1 MTTEN
6 ILCEKYRGKCYLDI
20 KGQETAIDKIK
31 AFIKKFPSE
40 KKAVI
45 LYGPAGTGKTSLA
58 YALAH
63 ENNCEILEL
72 NASDLRNRE
81 QLDKILKPA
90 SEQQSLSGRAKV
102 LLVDEADGLSTA
114 DRGGLPE
121 LLSLI
126 DKTKFPIIITAN
138 DIWQQKFNLL
148 RKRTEMIPMKG
159 VNYKT
164 VFSILKEI
172 AEKEKIPASSEILM
186 SIAVKSRGDIRA
198 ALNDLQSVQ
207 LVNVPSD
214 LDERDKEEDIFNVLR
229 QIFKDLVNKNT
240 LKLYDTVNM
249 SLDEILLWL
258 EENIPYEYKG
268 EELARAYEML
278 SKADVFRGRIHR
290 QQHWRFLIYQ
300 NILLSAGVAAAKSQ
314 ARLGF
319 TSYKKPSRILKIWM
333 SNQKQ
338 LKKKSIAIKYAK
350 YCHIGVKRAMHDFS
364 IIKVFLKNPDM
375 QKTLRLEEEEI
386 EFINK

>member
-1 MTTEN
+1 MTAGNT
-6 ILCEKYRGKCYLDI
+6 LCEKYRGKCFLDI
-20 KGQETAIDKIK
+20 KGQETAIDRIK
-31 AFIKKFPSE
+31 AFIKTFPSG

-90 SEQQSLSGRAKV
+90 SEQQSLSGRNKV

-121 LLSLI
+121 LISLVE
-126 DKTKFPIIITAN
+126 KTKFPIIITAN
-138 DIWQQKFNLL
+138 NIWQQKFNLL
-148 RKRTEMIPMKG
+148 RRKAEMIPMKSL
-159 VNYKT
+159 NYRL
-164 VFSILKEI
+164 VLSVLKEI
-172 AEKEKIPASSEILM
+172 AEKEKLLVNEEILM
-186 SIAVKSRGDIRA
+186 SIAVKSRGDMRA

-207 LVNVPSD
+207 LVNKPQE

-240 LKLYDTVNM
+240 LKLYDSVNM
-249 SLDEILLWL
+249 PLDEILLWL

-268 EELARAYEML
+268 TELVRAYEVL

-300 NILLSAGVAAAKSQ
+300 NILLSAGVAAAKEQ

-319 TSYKKPSRILKIWM
+319 TSYKRPSRILKIWI
-333 SNQKQ
+333 SNQAQ
-338 LKKKSIAIKYAK
+338 LKKKSIAIKYAE
-350 YCHIGVKRAMHDFS
+350 YCHIGVKRAMHDFP

-375 QKTLRLEEEEI
+375 QKTLRLEAEEI
-386 EFINK
+386 EFLKK